1 MEHNVLGLLL
11 RPRARAGSRPYPWR
25 DQTRPGAWED
35 LDAPPAKSGTRREN
49 VVNSGQPEGAV
60 DERSARGKQAALHRL
75 LGSMDSALVAFSGG
89 ADSAFLAFMASQA
102 LGSKAV
108 AVTADSASLA
118 RSELRDA
125 AAFAAEFGVRHQVV
139 ATTELQ
145 HEAYVRNS
153 GDRCYFCKDALMHA
167 LEAIR
172 AEAGHEAEILV
183 GVNTDDLGDYRP
195 GQQAVRERGGRWPLV
210 EVGLS
215 KAEIRW
221 LSKQLG
227 LPTWDKPAAACLSSR
242 IVYGV
247 PVTPAAL
254 LRIEESE
261 TALRNLGLAGR
272 VRVRDQGRDLAR
284 IEVDPPSFDLVMVR
298 RSEIVAAL
306 KEAGFVFVTLDLQGY
321 QQGSHNLVLQRR
333 PSRQRHD
340 DLGSEESAP
349 GELNP
354 GDRGR

>member
-1 MEHNVLGLLL
+1 M
-11 RPRARAGSRPYPWR
+11 S
-25 DQTRPGAWED
+25 
-35 LDAPPAKSGTRREN
+35 PAE
-49 VVNSGQPEGAV
+49 PDGAV
-60 DERSARGKQAALHRL
+60 DGRSARAKLAALHRL
-75 LGSMDSALVAFSGG
+75 LGSMGSALVAFSGG
-89 ADSAFLAFMASQA
+89 ADRAFLAFMARQA

-125 AAFAAEFGVRHQVV
+125 AAFAAEFGLRHQVV

-145 HEAYVRNS
+145 QEAYVRNS
-153 GDRCYFCKDALMHA
+153 GDRCYFCKNALMQA

-172 AEAGHEAEILV
+172 AGAGHKAEILV
-183 GVNTDDLGDYRP
+183 GVNTGDLGDYRP

-221 LSKQLG
+221 LSRQLG
-227 LPTWDKPAAACLSSR
+227 LPTWGKPAAACLSSR
-242 IVYGV
+242 IAYGV

-272 VRVRDQGRDLAR
+272 VRVREQGRDLAR
-284 IEVDPPSFDLVMVR
+284 IEVDLPSFDLVMTR
-298 RSEIVAAL
+298 RSEIVVAL

-321 QQGSHNLVLQRR
+321 QQGSHNLTLQRR
-333 PSRQRHD
+333 PSPQQRD
-340 DLGSEESAP
+340 DFGSENRARENS
-349 GELNP
+349 GQ
-354 GDRGR
+354 

>member
-1 MEHNVLGLLL
+1 MFWGFCFALVPG
-11 RPRARAGSRPYPWR
+11 AGSRPYLWR
-25 DQTRPGAWED
+25 GQPRPGSRED
-35 LDAPPAKSGTRREN
+35 LNAPPAESGTRRET
-49 VVNSGQPEGAV
+49 VVNPGQPEGAV
-60 DERSARGKQAALHRL
+60 DERSTQAKLAALRRL

-89 ADSAFLAFMASQA
+89 ADSAFLAFVASQA

-125 AAFAAEFGVRHQVV
+125 AAFATEFGLRHQVV

-145 HEAYVRNS
+145 NEAYVRNS
-153 GDRCYFCKDALMHA
+153 GDRCYFCKNALMQA

-195 GQQAVRERGGRWPLV
+195 GQQAVRERGGRWPMV

-284 IEVDPPSFDLVMVR
+284 IEVDPPSFDLVMTR
-298 RSEIVAAL
+298 RKEIVAAL

>member
-11 RPRARAGSRPYPWR
+11 RPRARAGSRPYLWR
-25 DQTRPGAWED
+25 GQTRPGSWED
-35 LDAPPAKSGTRREN
+35 LDARPAKSGTRREI
-49 VVNSGQPEGAV
+49 VVNPGQPEGAV
-60 DERSARGKQAALHRL
+60 DERSARGKLAALHRL

-125 AAFAAEFGVRHQVV
+125 AAFAAEFGLRHQVV

-145 HEAYVRNS
+145 QEAYVRNS
-153 GDRCYFCKDALMHA
+153 GDRCYFCKNALMQA

-172 AEAGHEAEILV
+172 AEAGHKAEILV

-195 GQQAVRERGGRWPLV
+195 GQQAVRERGGRWPMV

-261 TALRNLGLAGR
+261 TALRNLGLAGPG
-272 VRVRDQGRDLAR
+272 QG
-284 IEVDPPSFDLVMVR
+284 P
-298 RSEIVAAL
+298 
-306 KEAGFVFVTLDLQGY
+306 
-321 QQGSHNLVLQRR
+321 GSGPR
-333 PSRQRHD
+333 P
-340 DLGSEESAP
+340 GP
-349 GELNP
+349 
-354 GDRGR
+354 DRGRPALLRPGDDPPQGNRRRAQRSGLCFRHARPAGISARQPQPDTSATAVTPAAR